1 MMEQAVASD
10 DNRSRKLLALQNHP
24 CEAPTGKYLPTAES
38 QNRLCLLS
46 PSMMQSTARFIAFRD
61 GTLRAMIA
69 EDPDDLYLRD
79 LMTCIEDVLAWRATI
94 PEQDRFWK
102 KD

>member
-1 MMEQAVASD
+1 
-10 DNRSRKLLALQNHP
+10 
-24 CEAPTGKYLPTAES
+24 
-38 QNRLCLLS
+38 
-46 PSMMQSTARFIAFRD
+46 
-61 GTLRAMIA
+61 MIA